1 LKNNLVFIVLFLFLA
16 VTIFFWF
23 QVLTIRDLPPVNEK
37 SPPVITPEE
46 AENFVALAQELL
58 IDYREPLPE
67 LYGRDP
73 FIKEGIVE
81 QVEVAKIEPSDNLTL
96 SSIIHSDLNALAV
109 INGKILAEGDT
120 IYDEETGTRFMIENI
135 EVDKIE
141 IIDGEKTYTLE
152 VKPEGRQGR

>member
-16 VTIFFWF
+16 VTVFFWF
-23 QVLTIRDLPPVNEK
+23 QVLMVRDLPPVDQQ

-81 QVEVAKIEPSDNLTL
+81 QIEVAKMEPSDNLTL
-96 SSIIHSDLNALAV
+96 SSIIHSDMNALAV

-152 VKPEGRQGR
+152 VKPEGRKSK